1 METGITVNVVTAL
14 VYENKFAANHVP
26 LEDGNN
32 DIIVTGTNADGY
44 TATASVSVNADT
56 SGEYIRI
63 TLDEESGVAPFET
76 TLSLDA
82 SFHITE
88 DPQFSYSGPDSISM
102 FRMDDGYNYT
112 VTINAPGLYYITAT
126 VENDSS
132 TCSDTIAI
140 LVMDAAMLDALL
152 KAKWNGMKTALTD
165 GDIEKALSYHNKRFR
180 EEYESIYNFLG
191 NNLSV
196 MAQEMKDI
204 EVVFIEGNRAKYAIN
219 RDHNI
224 DGQIVTITYFIYFS
238 RGKDGIWKIE
248 KY

>member
-1 METGITVNVVTAL
+1 
-14 VYENKFAANHVP
+14 
-26 LEDGNN
+26 
-32 DIIVTGTNADGY
+32 
-44 TATASVSVNADT
+44 
-56 SGEYIRI
+56 
-63 TLDEESGVAPFET
+63 
-76 TLSLDA
+76 
-82 SFHITE
+82 
-88 DPQFSYSGPDSISM
+88 
-102 FRMDDGYNYT
+102 
-112 VTINAPGLYYITAT
+112 
-126 VENDSS
+126 
-132 TCSDTIAI
+132 
-140 LVMDAAMLDALL
+140 
-152 KAKWNGMKTALTD
+152 MKTALID